1 MLSPV
6 SGFALGLFVWTLPA
20 ACATASAIGDP
31 ETASTAAQAATL
43 FLRAKRVIVQPG
55 EVLEDVAVIVRDGRI
70 VAVGK
75 DLQRPEGARE
85 LEAKVLCA
93 AYVDAWGAL
102 GLAGSELFDT
112 TSSAATRTVDAYDPY
127 IDEPL
132 RNETLRA
139 GVTCVR
145 VQSGSSARVGGVGA
159 LVRVAPGLARGEA
172 AIVDE
177 AGVAMSVG
185 LSANVQGQGPTFE
198 IVDGQI
204 VQRESSARGMDPF
217 DRQAE
222 VDRVVAAVESGRGYL
237 QSKIEQKHELEDWQK
252 KVTEKETE
260 LEKDFKKAKKDRE
273 KEEKDAK
280 EKNKKFE
287 EKKYKE
293 DKRPQPPKFDDDA
306 EVLGR
311 VANGELPLVVQ
322 AHRTAELR
330 ALLGGVE
337 KYDRLRLVLEG
348 ASEALNCVEQLS
360 ARHVPVIV
368 TPALVGRGAAD
379 ELEGADLSL
388 AARLSLAGVPVLI
401 GSGGSTP
408 AASRDLPLLAEV
420 AIGNGLERQKAFE
433 ALTLGAARAFDAA
446 DRIGSV
452 ERGKDAELLLLDGD
466 PLTPQGRVLYVISAG
481 RVVVTPESR

>member
-6 SGFALGLFVWTLPA
+6 SGIALGLFVWTLPT
-20 ACATASAIGDP
+20 ACASASAIGDP
-31 ETASTAAQAATL
+31 ESGAVEGAPETL
-43 FLRAKRVIVQPG
+43 FLRAARVIVQPG
-55 EVLEDVAVIVRDGRI
+55 EVLDGGAVIVRDGRI
-70 VAVGK
+70 VAIGK
-75 DLQRPEGARE
+75 DLHKPDGARE
-85 LEAKVLCA
+85 LEANVICA
-93 AYVDAWGAL
+93 AYIDAWGAL
-102 GLAGSELFDT
+102 GLASAELFDT
-112 TSSAATRTVDAYDPY
+112 TATAGTRTADAYDPY
-127 IDEPL
+127 VDEPL
-132 RNETLRA
+132 RTETLRA

-145 VQSGSSARVGGVGA
+145 VQSGSTARVGGVGA
-159 LVRVAPGLARGEA
+159 LVRVAPGLTRDA
-172 AIVDE
+172 ALIVDE
-177 AGVAMSVG
+177 AGVGMSVG

-217 DRQAE
+217 DRQAD

-237 QSKIEQKHELEDWQK
+237 QSKIEHKHELDDWQK
-252 KVTEKETE
+252 KITEKETE
-260 LEKDFKKAKKDRE
+260 LEKEFKKAKKDRE

-311 VANGELPLVVQ
+311 VANGEMPLVVQ

-330 ALLGGVE
+330 ALLVGVE

-348 ASEALNCVEQLS
+348 ASEALNCIAQLGT
-360 ARHVPVIV
+360 RHVSVIV
-368 TPALVGRGAAD
+368 TPALVGRGAPD
-379 ELEGADLSL
+379 ELDGSDLSL
-388 AARLSLAGVPVLI
+388 AARLSNAGVPVLI
-401 GSGGSTP
+401 GSGGTMPS
-408 AASRDLPLLAEV
+408 ASRDLPLLAEV
-420 AIGNGLERQKAFE
+420 AIGNGLDRQKAFE
-433 ALTLGAARAFDAA
+433 ALTIGAARAFDAS

-452 ERGKDAELLLLDGD
+452 TRGKDAELLLLDGD

-481 RVVVTPESR
+481 RVVVTPEGR